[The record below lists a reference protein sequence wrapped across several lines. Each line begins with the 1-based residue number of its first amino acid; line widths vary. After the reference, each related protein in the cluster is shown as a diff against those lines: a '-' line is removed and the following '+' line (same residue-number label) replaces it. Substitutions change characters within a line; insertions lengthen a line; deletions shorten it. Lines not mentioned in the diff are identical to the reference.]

1 MAQWQRICL
10 PMQETQVGF
19 LSREDPLEEEMATH
33 CSIYLFFGCSGSS
46 MLHELVSSC
55 GERVLLCSC
64 CALWLL
70 IAVASLV
77 AEHGLQGTQASA
89 VAAPGL

>member
-1 MAQWQRICL
+1 
-10 PMQETQVGF
+10 
-19 LSREDPLEEEMATH
+19 MATH

-89 VAAPGL
+89 VAAPGLYSTGSVVVAHRLNCSRACGIFLD